1 MDSRPA
7 AGDPSYSANQQGS
20 QGDESLRVVCA
31 HCGAT
36 NRVPA
41 ARLGDWAK
49 CGSCGVP
56 LLSGH
61 PFELTKASFDRQ
73 VASND
78 LPLVVDFWAPWCGPC
93 RMMAPAYE
101 QAAARLAPGV
111 RLAKLNTEDEPD
123 IAARFGIRSIPTLIV
138 FKNGREVA
146 RQSGAL
152 DLGRLLDWIN
162 SNVPA

>member
-7 AGDPSYSANQQGS
+7 AGSRPYAPAQQGS
-20 QGDESLRVVCA
+20 QGNESLRVVCA
-31 HCGAT
+31 QCGAT

-41 ARLGDWAK
+41 ARLGEGAK
-49 CGSCGVP
+49 CGSCKEP

-61 PFELTKASFDRQ
+61 PFELNKASFDRQ
-73 VASND
+73 IASND

-93 RMMAPAYE
+93 RMMAPAFE

-123 IAARFGIRSIPTLIV
+123 MAARFGIRSIPTLIA
-138 FKNGREVA
+138 FRNGREVA

-152 DLGRLLDWIN
+152 DLNRLLDWVS
-162 SNVPA
+162 SNVQA